1 MQECIWMKIRGP
13 MDMKIMIGCDHG
25 GFELKQVLIKYLQD
39 KGYEVEDAGSYT
51 PERVDYPDYAE
62 KVGKAVA
69 AGKAEQGIL
78 ICGTGLG
85 MSIAANKIHGIRA
98 AVCGDCYSAEKA
110 REHNNA
116 NILCLG
122 ARVLGTGLAEQIVD
136 AYLGASFLG
145 SYHTQRVEK
154 IMALEK

>member
-1 MQECIWMKIRGP
+1 
-13 MDMKIMIGCDHG
+13 MKIMIGCDHG
-25 GFELKQVLIKYLQD
+25 GFELKEVLKKYLAD

-51 PERVDYPDYAE
+51 PDRVDYPDYAK
-62 KVGKAVA
+62 KVGEAVA

-110 REHNNA
+110 REH
-116 NILCLG
+116 
-122 ARVLGTGLAEQIVD
+122 
-136 AYLGASFLG
+136 G
-145 SYHTQRVEK
+145 SWAPAWQNRSWMPTWELLSWAATIPRESRKSWTWRNKV
-154 IMALEK
+154 IG

>member
-1 MQECIWMKIRGP
+1 
-13 MDMKIMIGCDHG
+13 MIGCDHG
-25 GFELKQVLIKYLQD
+25 GFELKEVLKKYLAD
-39 KGYEVEDAGSYT
+39 KGYEVEDAGAYT
-51 PERVDYPDYAE
+51 PDRVDYPDYAK
-62 KVGKAVA
+62 KVGEAVA

-122 ARVLGTGLAEQIVD
+122 AGYWAPAWRNRSWMLSG
-136 AYLGASFLG
+136 SFFPGQLPYPAG
-145 SYHTQRVEK
+145 PEDHGPGEIR
-154 IMALEK
+154 